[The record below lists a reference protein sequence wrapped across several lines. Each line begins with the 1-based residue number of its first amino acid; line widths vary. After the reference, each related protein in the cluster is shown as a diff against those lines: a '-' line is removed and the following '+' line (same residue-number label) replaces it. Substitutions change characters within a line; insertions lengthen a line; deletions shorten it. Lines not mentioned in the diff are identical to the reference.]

1 MWKNAFYRCELWN
14 VFNQHNTFK
23 IMLPG
28 SGRKH
33 QHFVGIKALLK
44 DFRLRLWKNKMNTT
58 GRAKNE
64 MGKREMG
71 KNGMFFCK

>member
-1 MWKNAFYRCELWN
+1 
-14 VFNQHNTFK
+14 
-23 IMLPG
+23 MLPG

-33 QHFVGIKALLK
+33 HHFAGIKALLK
-44 DFRLRLWKNKMNTT
+44 DFSWDYGKNKMNTT
-58 GRAKNE
+58 TTGRVKNE